1 MSQKQ
6 LLIESGSEL
15 SIRRQCEL
23 LGISR
28 TSYYYTPVGESPKN
42 LALMRAIDELYLS
55 YPFFGARRILAHL
68 PEEYKAV
75 NIKRLRRLMRL
86 MGIEAIYCKPNLSK
100 ISLGH
105 KVYPYLLKGKKIT
118 EPNQVWST
126 DITYIPMEK
135 GFLYLVAVIDWYAR
149 FILSWRLSNSLH
161 LHFCVECLEDALKNW
176 GTPQIFNTDQGSQF
190 TSNEFTSILEN
201 KGIEISMDSKG
212 RALDNIFIERFWRSL
227 KYECIYLHSWAD
239 GKQLNKGLK
248 DYIYFYNCLRKH
260 QSLNYLT
267 PQQVYCKTS

>member
-1 MSQKQ
+1 MSEKQ

-28 TSYYYTPVGESPKN
+28 TSYYYTPVGESPEN

-86 MGIEAIYCKPNLSK
+86 MGIE
-100 ISLGH
+100 
-105 KVYPYLLKGKKIT
+105 
-118 EPNQVWST
+118 
-126 DITYIPMEK
+126 
-135 GFLYLVAVIDWYAR
+135 
-149 FILSWRLSNSLH
+149 
-161 LHFCVECLEDALKNW
+161 
-176 GTPQIFNTDQGSQF
+176 
-190 TSNEFTSILEN
+190 
-201 KGIEISMDSKG
+201 ISMDSKG

-248 DYIYFYNCLRKH
+248 EYIHFYNCLRKH

-267 PQQVYCKTS
+267 PEQVYFKRS